1 MGSAIRGILP
11 IPEPPEPR
19 RVSYFFF
26 FVEIRANDCC
36 FEHLFSAFPKVDP
49 SDYSVDH

>member
-11 IPEPPEPR
+11 IPEPC
-19 RVSYFFF
+19 RVSYFF

-36 FEHLFSAFPKVDP
+36 VEHLFSAFPEVDP
-49 SDYSVDH
+49 GNYSVDH